1 MLAKRVILSLCLSEG
16 QLTRTK
22 LFRPDRWYPLNYV
35 DLELADEI
43 VLLDV
48 TRPDPMD
55 LNASLGT
62 GAQREKFW
70 TTVRDFSR
78 NLFVP
83 LSVGGFLRSM
93 DDVKRA
99 FAEGADKVVINTGIL
114 ESPGLLEA
122 VANKYG
128 NQAAVCSIDVRNN
141 EVFSRQGTR
150 PTGYDPVGFG
160 QACVARGSGE
170 IILMDI
176 TRDGSLQGYNL
187 PLITAVSH
195 AVPVPVVAVG
205 GCGNWSHMADGFAAG
220 ADACATSVIFHLTAT
235 SLRAC
240 KTYLAEK
247 GLEVR
252 L

>member
-16 QLTRTK
+16 HLMRTK

-99 FAEGADKVVINTGIL
+99 FAEGADKVVVNTELFRRSEFAGQIRR
-114 ESPGLLEA
+114 
-122 VANKYG
+122 KYG
-128 NQAAVCSIDVRNN
+128 AQALVGSMDVRDGQ
-141 EVFSRQGTR
+141 VFVEQSRE
-150 PTGYDPVGFG
+150 PTGV
-160 QACVARGSGE
+160 QAGDYAEWLVDLGCGE
-170 IILMDI
+170 ILLMDI
-176 TRDGSLQGYNL
+176 SRDGSLQGYNL
-187 PLITAVSH
+187 PLITEISH

-240 KTYLAEK
+240 KGYLRDK